1 MDEPDTIEIVIDNL
15 PSNLTIGELRNY
27 LYEIYPNKYINIY
40 HSPLAKFGDLPS
52 ELLSHIIT
60 SEPNLISSSIGS
72 TRAIRNASKKTFYE
86 TECQRDI
93 SKQEILKETEDN
105 RNEKNHIIVID
116 ETQLDNYNVSL
127 YTYLYEKSNIK
138 RITRNNF
145 MTCMLNNANLIWIAI
160 EYDEDEEYTD
170 YINKKDI
177 ITDVDLFTEY
187 RIRSKRTICLDYNK
201 NYANEYLINEYNEKI
216 VGEFEDIISFE
227 DVKNIFIINYI
238 AYFISNKQIE
248 LLEIMV
254 DLTNKN
260 NTEIL
265 VRHFHESREVIRN
278 KIIALTGAKL
288 SKENPYYLIL

>member
-27 LYEIYPNKYINIY
+27 LYEIYPNKYVNIY

-93 SKQEILKETEDN
+93 SKQEVLKEINDN
-105 RNEKNHIIVID
+105 RNEENYIIVIN
-116 ETQLDNYNVSL
+116 ETLLDDYIISL

-138 RITRNNF
+138 RIMRNNF
-145 MTCMLNNANLIWIAI
+145 MTCRLINANFIRIAK
-160 EYDEDEEYTD
+160 EYDDDDDEQEYTD
-170 YINKKDI
+170 DISKKVI
-177 ITDVDLFTEY
+177 VTEY

-216 VGEFEDIISFE
+216 AGEFEDINSFE

-248 LLEIMV
+248 LLEIRF

-265 VRHFHESREVIRN
+265 VRHFHESREIIRN
-278 KIIALTGAKL
+278 KIIDLTGAKL